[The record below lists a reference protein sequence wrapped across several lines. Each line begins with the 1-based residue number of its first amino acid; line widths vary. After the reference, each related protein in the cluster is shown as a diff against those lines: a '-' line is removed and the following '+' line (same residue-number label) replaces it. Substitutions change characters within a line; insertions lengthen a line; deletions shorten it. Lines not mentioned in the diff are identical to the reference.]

1 MNLHRPLP
9 NWITTQLLSAK
20 IDVSNRRVIDQPDP
34 SVITIDKNAEATMDQ
49 THSASIN
56 SNEKL
61 FPAKGII
68 SVHQPL
74 NVGTNRTL
82 SSNSSIIRQKCLK
95 KYGKRYFFQESQKR
109 TPPMLYTFPGSGN
122 TWCRLL
128 VEYSIGIFS
137 GKKYFDL
144 LLHRLSCFS
153 ILLHLSFS

>member
-1 MNLHRPLP
+1 
-9 NWITTQLLSAK
+9 
-20 IDVSNRRVIDQPDP
+20 
-34 SVITIDKNAEATMDQ
+34 MDQ

-56 SNEKL
+56 SNEKF

-68 SVHQPL
+68 SEHQPL
-74 NVGTNRTL
+74 NVGTNRTF

-153 ILLHLSFS
+153 ILLHLSFSLNAYMSVMLSMSLSMCFYICLDIKSFLRYLSLLILKQID

>member
-1 MNLHRPLP
+1 
-9 NWITTQLLSAK
+9 
-20 IDVSNRRVIDQPDP
+20 
-34 SVITIDKNAEATMDQ
+34 MDQ